1 MSNYKRQFRELDD
14 STKQKISKASK
25 GKAKSMSHRQHL
37 SQALTRYWLGV
48 KSRDEHLT
56 MDEYFGLD
64 KNNEDVKLSNTN
76 ERE

>member
-25 GKAKSMSHRQHL
+25 GKAKSVSHRQHL

-48 KSRDEHLT
+48 KR
-56 MDEYFGLD
+56 
-64 KNNEDVKLSNTN
+64 
-76 ERE
+76 